1 MMTID
6 EIIEVLEAYKSG
18 KTIQSN
24 TNAPNVWVDNN
35 NPIWD
40 FERIKY
46 RVKKEP
52 KFRPYKNQKEYL
64 EAEKIHGMRIHY
76 PLCNKT
82 LAIPREVCDWGVIWT
97 TFCDLR
103 SNWEELSHCTWQDG
117 TKCGI
122 IE

>member
-6 EIIEVLEAYKSG
+6 EIIEVLKAYKEG

-24 TNAPNVWVDNN
+24 TNTPDVWVDNN
-35 NPIWD
+35 KPIWD

-46 RVKKEP
+46 RVKTETQ
-52 KFRPYKNQKEYL
+52 FRPYKNKEEYL
-64 EAEKIHGMRIHY
+64 EAEKIHGMCINH
-76 PLCNKT
+76 LCNKT

-97 TFCDLR
+97 TYPNLR
-103 SNWEELSHCTWQDG
+103 SNWEELSRCTWQDG

-122 IE
+122 VE